1 VPVIPI
7 PVTRLFKAVLTARA
21 CTCKLSTSFLCPIGR
36 NRHKST
42 DILLSARTVLHDA
55 VAGFKTLTKRN
66 QLTNEAHLKLK
77 LRASYR
83 THRPMTNSG
92 ETRIAVWQQRRDS
105 TTLENVH
112 MSTRNS

>member
-42 DILLSARTVLHDA
+42 DILLSALKHAPFYTMPLPASRHWQKGISSRTKH
-55 VAGFKTLTKRN
+55 
-66 QLTNEAHLKLK
+66 
-77 LRASYR
+77 
-83 THRPMTNSG
+83 
-92 ETRIAVWQQRRDS
+92 I
-105 TTLENVH
+105 
-112 MSTRNS
+112 